1 VFSESVN
8 ASKLQPTELTF
19 QDSQRGATSFHT
31 LRGGVTIP
39 SISPVVVLNISI
51 TDQNAIKAFP
61 NLAISN
67 ETTYIAFDA
76 DLIVD
81 MNDNRVNSIS
91 RSNAEMV
98 RNFLPDVERPSLL
111 LFNFN
116 LNTGIVTLSFDET
129 VNITSLDISSLTLQ
143 SAPSSPFTPYTLTD
157 SYTMQQYSSEIN
169 VTLSENDLNNIKDL
183 RDLCSHSEA
192 DDCFLTFPDV
202 TVLDMSGFAVFGVS
216 GERVNVFTNDTTAP
230 ILEIFAEINLQTGQ
244 ITLIFSETID
254 FATFSPEYI
263 SLQNLFEPPH
273 DQFNLTGGSVTQLST
288 TSVAVNLTMSD
299 LASLKRETTICTYR
313 GNCYIVATPFLLRD
327 IAGNNFAGIQQR
339 EPGVIVRNYIADNL
353 NPQLVSFDLD
363 LNYRS
368 VDACI

>member
-1 VFSESVN
+1 MTAFDLDLNLGILTLVFSESVN

-19 QDSQRGATSFHT
+19 QDSQRGATSSHT

-39 SISPVVVLNISI
+39 NISPVVVLNISI

-67 ETTYIAFDA
+67 GTTYIAFDA

-91 RSNAEMV
+91 RSNAQMV

-111 LFNFN
+111 LFNFD

-129 VNITSLDISSLTLQ
+129 VNITSLDVSSLTLQ

-202 TVLDMSGFAVFGVS
+202 TVLDMSGFAVFGFS
-216 GERVNVFTNDTTAP
+216 GERANVFTNDTTVP
-230 ILEIFAEINLQTGQ
+230 ILPI
-244 ITLIFSETID
+244 
-254 FATFSPEYI
+254 
-263 SLQNLFEPPH
+263 
-273 DQFNLTGGSVTQLST
+273 
-288 TSVAVNLTMSD
+288 
-299 LASLKRETTICTYR
+299 
-313 GNCYIVATPFLLRD
+313 
-327 IAGNNFAGIQQR
+327 
-339 EPGVIVRNYIADNL
+339 
-353 NPQLVSFDLD
+353 
-363 LNYRS
+363 
-368 VDACI
+368 